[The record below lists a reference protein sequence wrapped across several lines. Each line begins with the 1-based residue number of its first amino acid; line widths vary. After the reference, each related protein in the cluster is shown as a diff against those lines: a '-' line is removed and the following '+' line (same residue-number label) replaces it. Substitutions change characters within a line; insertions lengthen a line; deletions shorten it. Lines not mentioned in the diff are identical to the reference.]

1 MKKVYVVVTE
11 FPEDRIITVHKTKEG
26 AIEYA
31 SKQGDKG
38 AILSYG
44 EKVKVRK

>member
-11 FPEDRIITVHKTKEG
+11 FPENRTITVHKTKES

-31 SKQGDKG
+31 SKQGSKG